1 METLPA
7 SNSFPPMSPGNL
19 SLLIVGIGAS
29 AGGLEAF
36 TQLLAHLPD
45 DTGMAYV
52 LVQHLDP
59 THTSLLS
66 DLLARVTKMPV
77 QEIRQDLLVEPDHVY
92 VLSPGTDLTF
102 ENGVLKPEPRTHT
115 DGLHLPIDAFFRS
128 LAAQQ
133 KHQAIGVVLSGT
145 ASDGTLGLKAIKAA
159 GGMTFAQDAT
169 AQFQGMPQSALA
181 AGSVDA
187 LLPPEG
193 IVRELLR
200 ISQHSYVRPS
210 HMADPD
216 LESLERAQE
225 LPEPERESSEHEQA
239 FPDDEQVFQQ
249 ILAQLRQRTGVNFA
263 AYKPP
268 TIKRRLLRRL
278 ALHQQESLAEYA
290 VFLREHPPEVEA
302 LYQDLLINVTS
313 FFRDPLAFQAV
324 THEVFPALFK
334 THVSGEALRVWVT
347 GCSTG
352 EEVYSLAICLVEYC
366 EAHSVTPPLQIFGT
380 DIDEMAITHAR
391 TGSYLPS
398 AVEGVSPERLQRF
411 FQRVDGRY
419 QIHKSV
425 RDVCVFARHNVCIDP
440 PFSRVDLLSCR
451 NMLIYL
457 GPAMQKKVLHTFHYA
472 LKLGGFLL
480 LGSSE
485 TVGADSPLFAPVDKK
500 QKVYTK
506 KVSSVR
512 PTFDSVMPRA
522 RGVHQNRSKEEPMRP
537 ERDAN
542 EGDAQK
548 EADALLL
555 AHYVPASVVIDVTM
569 EVQHFRG
576 HISSYLAPA
585 SGKASFNLFKMVHE
599 GLMLPLRTAIHQART
614 SGERVKKEG
623 IELLARDPM
632 RVVTVEV
639 LPLKGGSFLV
649 LFEEASVPAPQAD
662 AAPLSGQP
670 ETGMGIPDA
679 KDRQITSLH
688 QERAATREEM
698 RSVVEELEAA
708 NEELQSANEEILSS
722 NEELQSLN
730 EELETSKEEI
740 QASNEELIVINQEL
754 KQRQGQLQDARTFA
768 EAIVETIRE
777 PLLVLNADLRVQSAN
792 AAFYH
797 FFQVESADIEQQVL
811 FDLEHGQWNI
821 PALRTLLE
829 QLLPTNHAFADYE
842 VNHTFPRI
850 GRKTLLLNAC
860 RIDHVPLILLAMEDN
875 TDHKQA
881 EQDQQRMLEQ
891 REEFMAIA
899 SHELKTPVTSLK
911 GYTQM
916 LHSRFVKAG
925 DERSASMLT
934 KMEMQINK
942 LIKLIGTLL
951 DVTKIEAGKLFWDH
965 ERFDLDALVRETV
978 EDMGHMSKRQQIRI
992 EGAVETLV
1000 SGDRERISQ
1009 VLTNLLSN
1017 AIKYA
1022 PQADTMVVTLQTD
1035 ADADAATVS
1044 VQDFG
1049 IGIAPEKQAHVFD
1062 RFFRVNESEHQ
1073 TFPGLGLGLYISA
1086 EIVKRHGGRMWVES
1100 REGEGSTFFFTVLF
1114 APGRASGPV
1123 QQESE
1128 ELHA

>member
-7 SNSFPPMSPGNL
+7 SSSFPPMSPGNL

-45 DTGMAYV
+45 DTGMGYV

-59 THTSLLS
+59 THPSLLS

-92 VLSPGTDLTF
+92 VLSPGTDLTL

-200 ISQHSYVRPS
+200 ISQHSYVRPA

-216 LESLERAQE
+216 LESPERAQE

-249 ILAQLRQRTGVNFA
+249 ILTQLRQRTGVNFA

-290 VFLREHPPEVEA
+290 VFLREHPSEVEA

-352 EEVYSLAICLVEYC
+352 EEVYSLAICLLEYG
-366 EAHSVTPPLQIFGT
+366 EAHSLTPLLQIFGT
-380 DIDEMAITHAR
+380 DIDEMAIKHAR

-419 QIHKSV
+419 QIHKSI

-451 NMLIYL
+451 NLLIYL

-472 LKLGGFLL
+472 LKPGGFLL

-485 TVGADSPLFAPVDKK
+485 TVGADFPLFAPVDKK

-512 PTFDSVMPRA
+512 PTFDRVMPRT
-522 RGVHQNRSKEEPMRP
+522 RGAHQNRSKEEPMRP
-537 ERDAN
+537 ERDVN
-542 EGDAQK
+542 EGDAQN

-555 AHYVPASVVIDVTM
+555 AHYVPASVVIDQTM

-576 HISSYLAPA
+576 HTSPYLAPA
-585 SGKASFNLFKMVHE
+585 AGKASFNLFKMAHE
-599 GLMLPLRTAIHQART
+599 SLMLPLRTAIHQART

-623 IELLARDPM
+623 IELLSHDGSHGA
-632 RVVTVEV
+632 VTVEV
-639 LPLKGGSFLV
+639 LPLKDGFFLV
-649 LFEEASVPAPQAD
+649 LFEEASLPSLQAD
-662 AAPLSGQP
+662 AAPLSEKQAT
-670 ETGMGIPDA
+670 ETGTPDA
-679 KDRQITSLH
+679 KDRRITTLQ

-754 KQRQGQLQDARTFA
+754 KQRQEQLQEARAFA

-792 AAFYH
+792 AAFYR
-797 FFQVESADIEQQVL
+797 FFQIEPADIEQMLL
-811 FDLEHGQWNI
+811 FDLDHGQWNI

-829 QLLPTNHAFADYE
+829 ELLPTSHAFADYE
-842 VNHTFPRI
+842 VENAFPKI
-850 GRKTLLLNAC
+850 GRKTMLLNAH

-875 TDHKQA
+875 TDRKQT

-916 LHSRFVKAG
+916 LHSRFDKAG
-925 DERSASMLT
+925 DERSASMLA

-978 EDMGHMSKRQQIRI
+978 EDMGHMSERQQVRI
-992 EGAVETLV
+992 EGAVKTFV

-1022 PQADTMVVTLQTD
+1022 PQADTVVVTLE
-1035 ADADAATVS
+1035 ADADAATVG

-1049 IGIAPEKQAHVFD
+1049 IGIAPEKQARVFD

-1100 REGEGSTFFFTVLF
+1100 REGEGATFFFTVLL